1 MKTMLEDL
9 TNEAFDA
16 FVNSDHGIIL
26 EGVSERSLCFRLG
39 VCMDRLLDRY
49 GLTDYFVDCEYNRKQ
64 NGRIKTILD
73 DNEVIVNITCDIILH
88 SRRGGLQRDNLI
100 AIEMKKSK
108 SSKEGKDKDRKRLRA
123 LTKCSFDDVWSYDGE
138 TDPEHVCNYHLG
150 FYIELNIPKRTFLF
164 EQYERGQKQK
174 EWPRQF

>member
-1 MKTMLEDL
+1 MKPMLENL
-9 TNEAFDA
+9 TNEVFDA
-16 FVNSDHGIIL
+16 FVKSDRENIL
-26 EGVSERSLCFRLG
+26 ADVSERNLCSRLG

-73 DNEVIVNITCDIILH
+73 DNEVIVDITCDIVLH

-100 AIEMKKSK
+100 AIEMKKSGSLK
-108 SSKEGKDKDRKRLRA
+108 KEKDRKWLRA
-123 LTKCSFDDVWSYDGE
+123 LTKCSSDDVWSYDGE
-138 TDPEHVCNYHLG
+138 TDPKHVCNYQLG
-150 FYIELNIPKRTFLF
+150 FYIELNIPKCTSLF

-174 EWPRQF
+174 EWQRQF